1 MRLSAAQVLHLAAH
15 VCLSWLVVVVVVV
28 VVGSL
33 ETGKW
38 ILRISCEQYVC
49 RENF

>member
-15 VCLSWLVVVVVVV
+15 VCLSWLVVVVD
-28 VVGSL
+28 SL

>member
-15 VCLSWLVVVVVVV
+15 VCLSWLVVVVV

>member
-15 VCLSWLVVVVVVV
+15 VCLSWLLVVVVV

>member
-28 VVGSL
+28 GSL
-33 ETGKW
+33 ETEKW

>member
-15 VCLSWLVVVVVVV
+15 VCLSWLVVVV